1 MMSANLC
8 FYTCS
13 VLPRLQQRKA
23 QQQMQQ
29 QQQLLLRLHLRLRR
43 QKQQQQPKALL
54 RHRQQPRL
62 RPLQQLLH
70 PRLRQ
75 HQQQKAQLRLKPLQP
90 QQRLQRKSKNCFLCT
105 SSIIRVCEFFLMD
118 TFVFMSYIIIIAP
131 RRPRLV
137 RATQLTDRD
146 VLLINSLAVEYR
158 SLMLESTA
166 TMFAQATSIATEDS
180 GVGAY
185 T

>member
-1 MMSANLC
+1 M
-8 FYTCS
+8 
-13 VLPRLQQRKA
+13 
-23 QQQMQQ
+23 
-29 QQQLLLRLHLRLRR
+29 QQQLLPPLLHLRLRR
-43 QKQQQQPKALL
+43 QQQPKALL

-90 QQRLQRKSKNCFLCT
+90 QQRLRRKSKNCFLCT
-105 SSIIRVCEFFLMD
+105 SSTIRVCQFFLMD

-131 RRPRLV
+131 RWPRLV
-137 RATQLTDRD
+137 VHQLTDRD